1 MKQHQ
6 RKFARALSTT
16 FVTSSLL
23 TLAVAG
29 AALSS
34 TFTLSGC
41 ASSETERTAYAA
53 FGQYRTFGF
62 APVSGS
68 NGRAMSLAQNEV
80 SQQLMARGLVPS
92 NNPDLLVNVQV
103 RANPAVRMPKNTNL
117 GGAAARYPYL
127 EEYYRNQPSGP
138 HANVNQF
145 TEGHLT
151 IDLLDARQ
159 KHVVWRGHTAHPV
172 TRQVLNNPERSM
184 DRAVV
189 EAFRS
194 FPRRA
199 R

>member
-1 MKQHQ
+1 MKHYQ

-23 TLAVAG
+23 TLAVTG
-29 AALSS
+29 AALIS
-34 TFTLSGC
+34 TVTLSGC
-41 ASSETERTAYAA
+41 ASSETERTASAA

-92 NNPDLLVNVQV
+92 NNPDLLVSVQV
-103 RANPAVRMPKNTNL
+103 RANPVVRMPGSTNL
-117 GGAAARYPYL
+117 GSA
-127 EEYYRNQPSGP
+127 
-138 HANVNQF
+138 HANVNQT

-151 IDLLDARQ
+151 IDLLDARHNQ
-159 KHVVWRGHTAHPV
+159 VVWRGHTAHPI

-184 DRAVV
+184 DRAVI

-194 FPRRA
+194 FPLRA